1 MLQYH
6 WPRYCPQ
13 RGLHVNAV
21 IVAPSIFHRLSCG
34 LILFQML
41 FRFLTDANL
50 GVEKLLVCK
59 PLKGTRMSRTSLKA
73 SDVSSEFPEIVQP
86 MGVLMVKGWTRGLAL
101 QIILMAAFDDDS
113 FLQARNIF

>member
-1 MLQYH
+1 
-6 WPRYCPQ
+6 
-13 RGLHVNAV
+13 
-21 IVAPSIFHRLSCG
+21 
-34 LILFQML
+34 ML

-59 PLKGTRMSRTSLKA
+59 PLKGTCMSRTSLKA